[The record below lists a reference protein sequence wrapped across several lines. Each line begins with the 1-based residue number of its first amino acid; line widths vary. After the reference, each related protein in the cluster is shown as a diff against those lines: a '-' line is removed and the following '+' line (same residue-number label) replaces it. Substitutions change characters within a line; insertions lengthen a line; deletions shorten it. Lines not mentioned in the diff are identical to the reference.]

1 MDLIQ
6 LIFLTALSILSIPFL
21 LINSLLRPRS
31 KKKHTVYTAP
41 GAWPLIGNLAFY
53 DDVKTT
59 HVAFGEM
66 ADKYGP
72 VFMAKLGSHN
82 VLIISSQEVA
92 KECYTVHDK
101 FLDRPGLT
109 ASTLL
114 GYNDTFMTF
123 SPYGAYWRDMRKITT
138 SEVLSAS
145 VMETF
150 KFRRAREA
158 DVALRDLYKRWDQK
172 GGPKNGVLVDMKRE
186 FQYLTANISLMMVA
200 GKRYFGES
208 PNCDIGEATRC
219 GKLIRE
225 FIDYFGLLLFSD
237 AIPAL
242 GFLDWGIKRGMKRT
256 AKGLDKVVESW
267 VEEHKNKDFGGG
279 SEKDFMILIM
289 EIFKT
294 DKVLSLDDAH
304 ATIKALSLNLVL
316 SGSETS
322 IVVLVWAVSLL
333 VNNPNVLRKA
343 QEELD
348 RTIGKERVVEES
360 DIKDLVYIQ
369 AIIKETFR
377 LYPSVPLVAY
387 RTVMEDFDIVN
398 GNYHIPAG
406 TQLLVNAWKIGR
418 DPNLWS
424 DPEKF
429 EPERFL
435 TSNKD
440 VDFGGQN
447 YKLIAFGLGRRTCPA
462 IHLGLRVVH
471 YILARFLHS
480 FDVARPSSQE
490 VDMTQSNGMVNLK
503 TTPLEVIVTPR
514 LHETLYTADRTA

>member
-6 LIFLTALSILSIPFL
+6 LLFLTALSILSIPFL

-41 GAWPLIGNLAFY
+41 GAWPLIGHLAFY

-123 SPYGAYWRDMRKITT
+123 IPYGAYWRDMRKITT

-158 DVALRDLYKRWDQK
+158 DVAFRDLYKRWDQK
-172 GGPKNGVLVDMKRE
+172 GRPKNGVLVDMKRE

-208 PNCDIGEATRC
+208 PNCDTGEATRC

-242 GFLDWGIKRGMKRT
+242 GFMDWVIKRGMKRT

-304 ATIKALSLNLVL
+304 ATIKALSLVRP
-316 SGSETS
+316 
-322 IVVLVWAVSLL
+322 A
-333 VNNPNVLRKA
+333 
-343 QEELD
+343 
-348 RTIGKERVVEES
+348 
-360 DIKDLVYIQ
+360 YI
-369 AIIKETFR
+369 
-377 LYPSVPLVAY
+377 
-387 RTVMEDFDIVN
+387 
-398 GNYHIPAG
+398 
-406 TQLLVNAWKIGR
+406 
-418 DPNLWS
+418 
-424 DPEKF
+424 
-429 EPERFL
+429 
-435 TSNKD
+435 
-440 VDFGGQN
+440 
-447 YKLIAFGLGRRTCPA
+447 
-462 IHLGLRVVH
+462 
-471 YILARFLHS
+471 
-480 FDVARPSSQE
+480 
-490 VDMTQSNGMVNLK
+490 
-503 TTPLEVIVTPR
+503 
-514 LHETLYTADRTA
+514 

>member
-6 LIFLTALSILSIPFL
+6 LLFFAALSIFSFPFL
-21 LINSLLRPRS
+21 LIKSLLRPTR
-31 KKKHTVYTAP
+31 KKHTAPIAP
-41 GAWPLIGNLAFY
+41 GAWPLIGHLAFY
-53 DDVKTT
+53 DDAKTT

-72 VFMAKLGSHN
+72 VFMTKLGSHN
-82 VLIISSQEVA
+82 VLIISSQEVV

-101 FLDRPGLT
+101 FLDRPSLT
-109 ASTLL
+109 ASKLL

-138 SEVLSAS
+138 AEVLSPS

-150 KFRRAREA
+150 KHSRAGEA
-158 DVALRDLYKRWDQK
+158 DVAFRDLYKRWEQK
-172 GGPKNGVLVDMKRE
+172 GELKIGVLVDMKQE
-186 FQYLTANISLMMVA
+186 FQYLTANMSLMMVSR
-200 GKRYFGES
+200 KRYFGES
-208 PNCDIGEATRC
+208 PNCEIGEARRC

-225 FIDYFGLLLFSD
+225 FIDYFDLVLFSD
-237 AIPAL
+237 AVPSL
-242 GFLDWGIKRGMKRT
+242 GWLDWGIKRGMKKT

-267 VEEHKNKDFGGG
+267 VEEHKNEDFGGG
-279 SEKDFMILIM
+279 SEKDFMALIM
-289 EIFKT
+289 EIFKR
-294 DKVLSLDDAH
+294 DNALGLDDVH
-304 ATIKALSLNLVL
+304 ATIKALCLNLVL

-333 VNNPNVLRKA
+333 VNNPDVLRKA
-343 QEELD
+343 REELD

-369 AIIKETFR
+369 AIVKETFR
-377 LYPSVPLVAY
+377 LYPSVPLIAY
-387 RTVMEDFDIVN
+387 RTVMEDFNIVN
-398 GNYHIPAG
+398 GNYNIPAG
-406 TQLLVNAWKIGR
+406 TQLMVNASKIGS
-418 DPNLWS
+418 DPSLWS

-462 IHLGLRVVH
+462 IHLGLRTVH

-480 FDVARPSSQE
+480 FDVARPSSDK

-503 TTPLEVIVTPR
+503 TTPLEVIITPR
-514 LHETLYTADRTA
+514 LQQSLYYVDCTV

>member
-6 LIFLTALSILSIPFL
+6 FLFLSALSILSFPFL
-21 LINSLLRPRS
+21 LIKSLLSP
-31 KKKHTVYTAP
+31 KNKKHTAPVAP
-41 GAWPLIGNLAFY
+41 GAWPLIGHLAYY
-53 DDVKTT
+53 DDAKTT
-59 HVAFGEM
+59 HVTFGET

-72 VFMAKLGSHN
+72 VFMTKLGSQD
-82 VLIISSQEVA
+82 VLIISSQEVI

-101 FLDRPGLT
+101 FLERPSLT
-109 ASTLL
+109 ASVLL
-114 GYNDTFMTF
+114 GYNDSFMTF

-145 VMETF
+145 VMENF
-150 KFRRAREA
+150 KHCRAGEA
-158 DVALRDLYKRWDQK
+158 DVAFRDLYKRWDQK
-172 GGPKNGVLVDMKRE
+172 GGSKIGVLVDMKRE
-186 FQYLTANISLMMVA
+186 FRDLASNISLMMVA

-208 PNCDIGEATRC
+208 PNCEMEEARRSV
-219 GKLIRE
+219 KLIRE
-225 FIDYFGLLLFSD
+225 FIDYFGLVLFTD
-237 AIPAL
+237 VIPAL
-242 GFLDWGIKRGMKRT
+242 GFLDWGTKRGMKRT
-256 AKGLDKVVESW
+256 AKGLDKLIEGW
-267 VEEHKNKDFGGG
+267 IEEHKNKDFGNGRD
-279 SEKDFMILIM
+279 KDFMFLLM
-289 EIFKT
+289 EIFKR
-294 DKVLSLDDAH
+294 DKNLGLDDIH

-333 VNNPNVLRKA
+333 VNNPDVLRKA
-343 QEELD
+343 HEELD

-369 AIIKETFR
+369 AIVKETFR

-406 TQLLVNAWKIGR
+406 TQLLVNASKIGK
-418 DPNLWS
+418 DPSLWS

-435 TSNKD
+435 TTNKD

-462 IHLGLRVVH
+462 IHLGLRMVH

-480 FDVARPSSQE
+480 FDVERPSSQE
-490 VDMTQSNGMVNLK
+490 VAMTQSNGMVNLK
-503 TTPLEVIVTPR
+503 ATPLEVIITPR
-514 LHETLYTADRTA
+514 LHQSLYYVDPTV